1 MLAHWYQL
9 FCLEYYQ
16 QCFDQT
22 FFEELLI
29 RFNPKTW
36 SLLMVV
42 QMLIPHLIP
51 DQQVWIMVPLASPC
65 LRQLPM
71 TSFLD
76 AACLFNCKL
85 KKCVPKYINS
95 IKSIWHGTSL
105 PSLLYHF
112 CLFRSQYYPIGVPYC
127 PQDC

>member
-51 DQQVWIMVPLASPC
+51 DQQVWIMVPMASPY

-76 AACLFNCKL
+76 AACLFNCNV
-85 KKCVPKYINS
+85 KKM
-95 IKSIWHGTSL
+95 
-105 PSLLYHF
+105 
-112 CLFRSQYYPIGVPYC
+112 RA
-127 PQDC
+127 